1 MGLALFLAVEESEAT
16 SALSEWLI
24 PGLTFLGII
33 FGSFISLGG
42 VAWQQRSESSRQERQ
57 RRLEFDRQTL
67 KDLEEAIIALER
79 ALWDYGDWAYSHWL
93 ESRTWPRPRDRFDT
107 DQPIDIPNWP
117 ELADA
122 HRLVRLVTPR
132 VFDEELRAEIDG
144 EYEERYKLIVEGP
157 ADDSQESVEAFM
169 KAAGKVGERY
179 LVRIGPAYRR
189 AYGIEE
195 KTESDA

>member
-1 MGLALFLAVEESEAT
+1 M
-16 SALSEWLI
+16 
-24 PGLTFLGII
+24 
-33 FGSFISLGG
+33 
-42 VAWQQRSESSRQERQ
+42 
-57 RRLEFDRQTL
+57 
-67 KDLEEAIIALER
+67 
-79 ALWDYGDWAYSHWL
+79 
-93 ESRTWPRPRDRFDT
+93 
-107 DQPIDIPNWP
+107 
-117 ELADA
+117 
-122 HRLVRLVTPR
+122 VTPR